1 MQPNAL
7 ITENLQSDSFFDW
20 LAINQF
26 KITIIVLALLSVLL
40 VVVAIR
46 LFRQGGR
53 PRLRNIRDRSTSSR
67 RNTKGV
73 PQSSIAG
80 WTLVDVTG
88 QAIPL
93 SPLPFTIGRVGGN
106 TLVLDDPSI
115 AARHARILYD
125 PNWGSIIIEDLNSP
139 GGIQVEG
146 LPTQQNLLHPGM
158 HLTIGRYSFTLTQQ
172 AP

>member
-1 MQPNAL
+1 MQPNAM
-7 ITENLQSDSFFDW
+7 ITENMPSDGFFDW
-20 LAINQF
+20 LVINEF

-40 VVVAIR
+40 IVVAIR
-46 LFRQGGR
+46 LFRQSGR
-53 PRLRNIRDRSTSSR
+53 PALRNFRHRSTTSR
-67 RNTKGV
+67 RNTKAAQ
-73 PQSSIAG
+73 QSSMAG

-88 QAIPL
+88 QAISL
-93 SPLPFTIGRVGGN
+93 SPLPFTIGREGGN

-125 PNWGSIIIEDLNSP
+125 PTWSSLIIEDLNSP